1 MIKHLL
7 DPSFSQFGL
16 VENIH
21 KISDEALQ
29 YTKITDSDEMPIY
42 CYPYST
48 YWNRKTG
55 MVVLVID
62 DHGEQV
68 RYYLDRAIR
77 IHPNVRFG
85 FYSLEP
91 DSAVV
96 GDTDFLHP
104 HKPVAHANIRKTLSN
119 ISNFQIYTL
128 FRQDAAGG
136 LFFRGEEHSPLELV
150 YVEKGELHNFCDG
163 EKHTLHSKQFLIFG
177 SKQWHMQYAD
187 EDVRFITISFS
198 WEEHDFSPFINRA
211 FTLSA
216 AAQHSIHSLLL
227 AYEQDTPYHDEYL
240 YIQTQLLLLQILR
253 TPTYSAQAK
262 LPSPASELVHQRTIN
277 QAMQTVS
284 EHVYGKL
291 SVSDLAGLVNV
302 STSQLT
308 FLFRAYL
315 NTTPGKYITRMR
327 LEESKTLLSEKG
339 KSIGE
344 VAAQLGYASIQHFS
358 KQFHDWYGC
367 SPSAYARQNRARLN
381 RVPLAQDIKRL

>member
-7 DPSFSQFGL
+7 EPSFSEYGL

-21 KISDEALQ
+21 KLSDDALQ
-29 YTKITDSDEMPIY
+29 YTKITDDEKTPLY
-42 CYPYST
+42 CYPHST
-48 YWNRKTG
+48 YWNRKSG

-68 RYYLDRAIR
+68 RFYLDRAIR
-77 IHPNVRFG
+77 IYPNVRFG

-96 GDTDFLHP
+96 GDTDIFHP
-104 HKPVAHANIRKTLSN
+104 HMPVAYVNIRKTLSN

-128 FRQDAAGG
+128 FRQNASGG

-150 YVEKGELHNFCDG
+150 YVEKGELHNLCDG
-163 EKHTLHSKQFLIFG
+163 EKHTLRPKQFLIFG

-198 WEEHDFSPFINRA
+198 WEGHDFSSLINRT

-216 AAQHSIHSLLL
+216 AAQHSIHSLLH
-227 AYEQDTPYHDEYL
+227 AYEQDTPDHDEYL
-240 YIQTQLLLLQILR
+240 YIQTQLLLLQIFR
-253 TPTYSAQAK
+253 TPTHSAQAK
-262 LPSPASELVHQRTIN
+262 TPSPASELAHQRTID

-284 EHVYGKL
+284 EHVYDKL

-308 FLFRAYL
+308 FLFRNYL
-315 NTTPGKYITRMR
+315 NTTPGKYITRVR
-327 LEESKTLLSEKG
+327 LEESKTLLSEKR

-367 SPSAYARQNRARLN
+367 SPSAYVRQNKASHL
-381 RVPLAQDIKRL
+381 